1 MRTDTYGQIILSE
14 QDLCELYLRYPDR
27 TLSCALVDQP
37 INISAEL
44 DLVNLPHLAQYAA
57 GSETVEEFDAR
68 MQSNWRMP
76 DEYRQLDIAQ
86 WVLEQCSTDAQL
98 QRVGEELL
106 MYLDRG
112 LFPLLQYLKYLVDTL
127 RKNNIVWGVGRGSSV
142 SSYVLYLIGV
152 HRIDSMYYDLDI
164 NEFLR

>member
-44 DLVNLPHLAQYAA
+44 DLVNLPHLVQYAA